1 MNKKSSVFKKY
12 LKENNKLKKLVAL
25 FVIVAAFLS
34 INNSTFSQPQIKVH
48 LTGGYSLPLPDL
60 KGDLN
65 TIADSNTYFIK
76 QGINFGADVKYYLGK
91 KRNVGITLGL
101 GYQMFSNSADSST
114 ASGLTN
120 VKNKLNAFTVGLGVE
135 YNFMPKGKTQPFL
148 GAEFTGHFFSGDFE
162 ATSIGVTQKR
172 TLKSASRF
180 GIAIG
185 GGLDFK
191 LGKSV
196 GAIVGVKYHLGNL
209 IGKAYDSTGLGTTE
223 YALDDKEHTMNGAT
237 MSARNISYIQLY
249 AGVSFFFNEPKK
261 MKK

>member
-1 MNKKSSVFKKY
+1 M
-12 LKENNKLKKLVAL
+12 KKLVAL
-25 FVIVAAFLS
+25 FVILAAFLS
-34 INNSTFSQPQIKVH
+34 LNNSTTFSQPQIKVH
-48 LTGGYSLPLPDL
+48 VTGGYNLPLPDL

-65 TIADSNTYFIK
+65 TLADSNTYMIK
-76 QGINFGADVKYYLGK
+76 QGFNFGADAKYYLGK

-101 GYQMFSNSADSST
+101 GYQMFSNSSDSST
-114 ASGLTN
+114 ATGLKN

-162 ATSIGVTQKR
+162 ATSGTTTTKA

-180 GIAIG
+180 GIAVG

-191 LGKSV
+191 LSKSV
-196 GAIVGVKYHLGNL
+196 GAIVGAKYHLGNL
-209 IGKAYDSTGLGTTE
+209 IGKAYDSTGLGSNE

-237 MSARNISYIQLY
+237 MKSRNISYLQFY